1 VRRCRPEGAL
11 GLIGELEAAL
21 VAAKSAGEVLR
32 DGIGGHRRV
41 RYKGE
46 VDLATEMESEPK

>member
-1 VRRCRPEGAL
+1 
-11 GLIGELEAAL
+11 LIGELEAAL